1 VLIQKLK
8 NYKNVDVTIYH
19 QLLNSI
25 GLFMSVIGYSK
36 IFSFELFPMM
46 FENLSS
52 FHQQYRKVIESRI
65 ASSSEQKKILSLSH
79 DEVYLTLISAK
90 CLIKLFSFSNVTFI
104 DMVPQLTDLITLLIG
119 ILKYWNDYRE
129 VMDINALV
137 VHFYQLLEAAL
148 LFTSNV
154 NGQSPF
160 INICISL
167 LRNGI
172 SSGIQSI
179 SSVCKVTLNIIE
191 TNLHPRSAPLYIPHA
206 ETVEK
211 YSLKRKHDEDD
222 SQFEKKR
229 KLKQESEESEDT
241 DEEEIKKFNERK
253 NKKKIPEPEPEPEPE
268 EVEEEKERVGEEPEE
283 EEEEEEKEEAE
294 EAEEEQFIPLPEV
307 ESEDEDYVPTSSNL
321 NETEDFE
328 SDHEE
333 EEEIKEI
340 PKLNK
345 QNLSKFNNKPKK
357 KIEMDLESIDSDDP
371 EDERDISDLQL
382 KF

>member
-1 VLIQKLK
+1 
-8 NYKNVDVTIYH
+8 
-19 QLLNSI
+19 
-25 GLFMSVIGYSK
+25 MSVIGYSK
-36 IFSFELFPMM
+36 TFSFELVPMM
-46 FENLSS
+46 FENLNS

-79 DEVYLTLISAK
+79 DEVYLSLISTK
-90 CLIKLFSFSNVTFI
+90 SLIKLFSFSNVTFV
-104 DMVPQLTDLITLLIG
+104 DMVPQLTDLISLLIG
-119 ILKYWNDYRE
+119 ILKYWNDYRDI
-129 VMDINALV
+129 MDVNVLI
-137 VHFYQLLEAAL
+137 VHFYQLLESAL

-160 INICISL
+160 INICIAL

-172 SSGIQSI
+172 QSGIQSI
-179 SSVCKVTLNIIE
+179 ACVCKVTLNIIE

-211 YSLKRKHDEDD
+211 YSLKRRQNFDEDEG
-222 SQFEKKR
+222 SHVEKKR

-253 NKKKIPEPEPEPEPE
+253 INKKSESKQVQEEIDEEQVDHDEEE
-268 EVEEEKERVGEEPEE
+268 TVEVEQE
-283 EEEEEEKEEAE
+283 
-294 EAEEEQFIPLPEV
+294 FIPLPEEV
-307 ESEDEDYVPTSSNL
+307 ESDEDYIPTPNNL

-328 SDHEE
+328 SDQEEEEEEE
-333 EEEIKEI
+333 EEEIIEI

-345 QNLSKFNNKPKK
+345 QNLSKLNQKPKK
-357 KIEMDLESIDSDDP
+357 KIEMDLESIDSGDDP